1 RPPQPLPTPEPVR
14 AHILE
19 TQFETLWL
27 LPCGPTPPN
36 PADLLSTGRFKEIVK
51 EAGEGFERII
61 IDGPPVLGLADAS
74 LLAAVAINVM
84 VVIESG
90 KTRTRSAREAIE
102 RIQASGGHILGATLT
117 KAVEDSSHYGD

>member
-1 RPPQPLPTPEPVR
+1 
-14 AHILE
+14 
-19 TQFETLWL
+19 
-27 LPCGPTPPN
+27 
-36 PADLLSTGRFKEIVK
+36 LSTGRFKEIVK

-117 KAVEDSSHYGD
+117 KSVEESSHYGYRLSHYGTRAVDDHRNEIVMISHQPEG